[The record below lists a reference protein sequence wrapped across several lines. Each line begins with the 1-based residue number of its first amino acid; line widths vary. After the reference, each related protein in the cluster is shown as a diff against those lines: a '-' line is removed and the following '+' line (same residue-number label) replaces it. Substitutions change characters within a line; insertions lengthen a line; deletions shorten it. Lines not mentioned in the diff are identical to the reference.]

1 LSPSARP
8 ALLIS
13 PGSATD
19 RDVAARLALP
29 CAPVKKLVLVDGT
42 ALIFRAYFAIPASF
56 ATTSGLHTNAI
67 FGFATMFRKLF
78 AGKKPDFGVVV
89 FDSAAKT
96 FREEKYAEYKAQRQE
111 MAGDLK
117 EQLPWIDKVV
127 EANRFPRLRM
137 DGYEADDVIGTLA
150 RRGAEQGMDV
160 VIVSGDKDFAQLVS
174 DRIRMFDP
182 MRDVT
187 YDAELVRKKWGV
199 RPDQIVDLFAL
210 MGDAI
215 DNIPGVSG
223 IGQKGAATLLEKYGT
238 VEAIYEKLGELK
250 GKQKT
255 SLEAGR
261 ESARISKE
269 LATIDCAVPI
279 AEAIE
284 SFAIPEPDHAVLN
297 ALYKELEF
305 YSLLQGGS
313 PELNSGAGASGAVD
327 YRIIDE
333 ASIASSNIKTIVTEL
348 CAAPPIAIVPMF
360 DLPTPITG
368 KLVGAAVS
376 AKPGSATWIPFT
388 GDAVPALKAAL
399 EDAKIPKIT
408 HDVKT
413 LWQLLKRNGITL
425 RGAVGDTM
433 LASYLVE
440 PTKLIPHRLDQIA
453 REYLQRTMKPLKD
466 LTGGGQKERPVS
478 QIPASELG
486 PFACHLADA
495 VVSAWPKLVE
505 RMEKIAA
512 TEQYE
517 KHELPLAFVLG
528 QMELDG
534 IKVDAKELAAAQ
546 VEFAAARDAESKK
559 VHELAGREFN
569 IGSTKQ
575 LGAVL
580 FDELKLPVVKKTKTG
595 YSTDSEVLERLAQKH
610 DIAKHIL
617 EFRKYEKLI
626 NTYTEV
632 LTEAINPATG
642 RVHATFQQTVS
653 ASGRLISTDPDL
665 QRTPIRTPEGKRIR
679 TAFIADP
686 GSLLISA
693 DWSQIEL
700 RVLAHVS
707 GDPILL
713 DSFAKNVD
721 VHRRTAAE
729 LFHCAPEAVTKEQ
742 RNVGKTVNF
751 ATIYGQGATAL
762 GQILGIARKEAEGYI
777 EAYFVTYAGVRSWL
791 DSTIEE
797 ARKNG
802 YVTTLFGR
810 RRYVPEL
817 SSRNPTE
824 AAFGERIA
832 ANTPIQGSAADLCK
846 IAMLKIARRLEAESM
861 RTRMLVQIHDELL
874 FEAPEAEI
882 DKAKA
887 IVKEIMEGAWPLK
900 VPLIAEVG
908 AGKTWADA
916 H

>member
-1 LSPSARP
+1 M
-8 ALLIS
+8 
-13 PGSATD
+13 
-19 RDVAARLALP
+19 
-29 CAPVKKLVLVDGT
+29 KKLVLVDGT

-78 AGKKPDFGVVV
+78 AGKKPDYGVVV

-96 FREEKYAEYKAQRQE
+96 FREEKYADYKAQRPE
-111 MAGDLK
+111 MASDLR

-127 EANRFPRLRM
+127 EANRFPRMRI

-150 RRGAEQGMDV
+150 RRGAEEGMDV

-174 DRIRMFDP
+174 DRVAMFDP

-210 MGDAI
+210 MGDAV
-215 DNIPGVSG
+215 DNIPGVAG
-223 IGQKGAATLLEKYGT
+223 IGQKGASDLLSKYGSL
-238 VEAIYEKLGELK
+238 EAIYANLGELK
-250 GKQKT
+250 GKQKA

-279 AEAIE
+279 AGTIE
-284 SFAIPEPDHAVLN
+284 SFVISEPDASAQN
-297 ALYKELEF
+297 ALHKELEF
-305 YSLLQGGS
+305 YSLLRGES
-313 PELNSGAGASGAVD
+313 PELNSGAGAGEAVE
-327 YRIIDE
+327 YRSLGD
-333 ASIASSNIKTIVTEL
+333 ASLAGTSPQALLDGL
-348 CAAPPIAIVPMF
+348 CATPPLAIVPMF

-368 KLVGAAVS
+368 KLVGVALS
-376 AKPGSATWIPFT
+376 AKPGTATWIPFV
-388 GDAVPALKAAL
+388 GDAIPALKAAL
-399 EDAKIPKIT
+399 EDPKIPKIT
-408 HDVKT
+408 HDVKQ
-413 LWQLLKRNGITL
+413 LWQLLQRNGITL
-425 RGAVGDTM
+425 RGAAFDTM
-433 LASYLVE
+433 LASYLVD

-453 REYLQRTMKPLKD
+453 REYLQRTLKPLKD
-466 LTGGGQKERPVS
+466 LTGGGQKERRVS
-478 QIPASELG
+478 EIPSSDLG

-495 VVSAWPKLVE
+495 VISAWPKLVE
-505 RMEKIAA
+505 RMAQIDA
-512 TEQYE
+512 TAHYE
-517 KHELPLAFVLG
+517 SYELPLAFVLG

-534 IKVDAKELAAAQ
+534 IKVDANELARAQ
-546 VEFAAARDAESKK
+546 VEFAATRDAESKR
-559 VHELAGREFN
+559 VHELAGHEFN

-575 LGAVL
+575 LGTVL

-595 YSTDSEVLERLAQKH
+595 YSTDSEVLERLAPKH
-610 DIAKHIL
+610 EIAKHVL

-642 RVHATFQQTVS
+642 RVHATLQQTVS

-679 TAFIADP
+679 TAFITEP
-686 GSLLISA
+686 GNVLISA
-693 DWSQIEL
+693 DWSQIEF

-707 GDPILL
+707 GDSILV
-713 DSFAKNVD
+713 DSFARNVD

-729 LFHCAPEAVTKEQ
+729 LFHCAPEAVTREQ

-777 EAYFVTYAGVRSWL
+777 EAYFKTYAGVREWL

-802 YVTTLFGR
+802 YVTTIFGR
-810 RRYVPEL
+810 RRYVHEL

-824 AAFGERIA
+824 AAFGERVA

-846 IAMLKIARRLEAESM
+846 IAMLKIARRLEGESM

-874 FEAPEAEI
+874 FETPEPELER
-882 DKAKA
+882 AKA

-908 AGKTWADA
+908 VGKTWAEA

>member
-1 LSPSARP
+1 
-8 ALLIS
+8 
-13 PGSATD
+13 
-19 RDVAARLALP
+19 
-29 CAPVKKLVLVDGT
+29 VKKLVLVDGT

-78 AGKKPDFGVVV
+78 AGKKPDYGVVV

-96 FREEKYAEYKAQRQE
+96 FREEKYADYKGDRQE
-111 MAGDLK
+111 MASDLR

-127 EANRFPRLRM
+127 EANRFPRLRI

-160 VIVSGDKDFAQLVS
+160 VIVSVDKDFAQLVS
-174 DRIRMFDP
+174 DRVRQFDP

-187 YDAELVRKKWGV
+187 YDAELVRKKFGV

-215 DNIPGVSG
+215 DNIPGVAG
-223 IGQKGAATLLEKYGT
+223 IGQKGAATLLEKYGS
-238 VEAIYEKLGELK
+238 VEAIYASLGELK

-261 ESARISKE
+261 ESARLSKE

-279 AEAIE
+279 AETLD
-284 SFAIPEPDHAVLN
+284 SFAIPERDDSVLN

-305 YSLLQGGS
+305 YSLLRDDS
-313 PELNSGAGASGAVD
+313 PELNSGAGAAGAVD
-327 YRIIDE
+327 YRSVGDGSP
-333 ASIASSNIKTIVTEL
+333 ANTTTNAKALLDEL
-348 CAAPPIAIVPMF
+348 CATPPLAIVPMF

-368 KLVGAAVS
+368 KLIGVAVS
-376 AKPGSATWIPFT
+376 SKPGSGTWIPFA
-388 GDAVPALKAAL
+388 GDAIPALKAVL
-399 EDAKIPKIT
+399 EDPKIPKIT

-413 LWQLLKRNGITL
+413 LWQLLRRNGIAL
-425 RGAVGDTM
+425 RGATFDTM

-453 REYLQRTMKPLKD
+453 REYLQRTLKPLKD
-466 LTGGGQKERPVS
+466 LTGAGQKERRVS
-478 QIPASELG
+478 EIPPAEIG

-495 VVSAWPKLVE
+495 VISAWPKLVE
-505 RMEKIAA
+505 RVTQLEA
-512 TEQYE
+512 TAHLNE
-517 KHELPLAFVLG
+517 HEMPLALVLG

-534 IKVDAKELAAAQ
+534 IKVDPKELAGAQ

-559 VHELAGREFN
+559 VFEHAGREFN

-595 YSTDSEVLERLAQKH
+595 YSTDSEVLERLAAKH
-610 DIAKHIL
+610 AIAKHIL

-632 LTEAINPATG
+632 LTEAINPATA

-686 GSLLISA
+686 GNLLISA

-713 DSFAKNVD
+713 ESFAKNVD

-729 LFHCAPEAVTKEQ
+729 LFHCSPEAVTKEQ

-762 GQILGIARKEAEGYI
+762 GQILGIPRKEAEGYI
-777 EAYFVTYAGVRSWL
+777 EAYFVTYAGVRRWL

-797 ARKNG
+797 ARKKG

-810 RRYVPEL
+810 RRYVHEL

-824 AAFGERIA
+824 AAFGERVA

-846 IAMLKIARRLEAESM
+846 IAMLKIARRLEGESM

-874 FEAPEAEI
+874 FEAPEAEL
-882 DKAKA
+882 DRAKA

-908 AGKTWADA
+908 VGKTWADA

>member
-1 LSPSARP
+1 VRYHH
-8 ALLIS
+8 
-13 PGSATD
+13 AT
-19 RDVAARLALP
+19 
-29 CAPVKKLVLVDGT
+29 VKKLVLVDGT

-78 AGKKPDFGVVV
+78 AGKKPDYGVVV

-96 FREEKYAEYKAQRQE
+96 FREEKYADYKATRPE
-111 MAGDLK
+111 MSGDLA

-127 EANRFPRLRM
+127 EANRFPRVRM

-223 IGQKGAATLLEKYGT
+223 IGQKGAATLLEKYGS
-238 VEAIYEKLGELK
+238 VEAIYASLGELK
-250 GKQKT
+250 GKQKA

-261 ESARISKE
+261 DAARISKE
-269 LATIDCAVPI
+269 LATIDCAVPV

-284 SFAIPEPDHAVLN
+284 SFAIIEPDDATLN

-305 YSLLQGGS
+305 YSLLQGDS
-313 PELNSGAGASGAVD
+313 PELNSGAGAGGAVEYPSVGD
-327 YRIIDE
+327 
-333 ASIASSNIKTIVTEL
+333 ASLAGIATKELIEGL
-348 CAAPPIAIVPMF
+348 CAAPLLAVVPMF
-360 DLPTPITG
+360 DLPSPITG
-368 KLVGAAVS
+368 RLVGVAVS
-376 AKPGSATWIPFT
+376 TKPGSATWIPFE
-388 GDAVPALKAAL
+388 GDAVPALEAAL
-399 EDAKIPKIT
+399 EDPKVPKIT
-408 HDVKT
+408 HDVKA
-413 LWQLLKRNGITL
+413 LWQLLRRRGITL

-440 PTKLIPHRLDQIA
+440 PTKLVPHRLDQIA
-453 REYLQRTMKPLKD
+453 REYLQRTLKPLKD
-466 LTGGGQKERPVS
+466 LTGAGQKERRVS
-478 QIPASELG
+478 EIPPEELG

-495 VVSAWPKLVE
+495 VISAWPKLVE
-505 RMEKIAA
+505 RMEKLDA
-512 TEQYE
+512 TAHYE
-517 KHELPLAFVLG
+517 SHELPLAYVLG

-534 IKVDAKELAAAQ
+534 IKVDPRALAEAQ
-546 VEFAAARDAESKK
+546 VEFAAARDAERKK

-580 FDELKLPVVKKTKTG
+580 FDELALPVVKKTKTG
-595 YSTDSEVLERLAQKH
+595 YSTDSEVLEHLAPKH
-610 DIAKHIL
+610 AIAKHIL

-632 LTEAINPATG
+632 LTAAVNPATG
-642 RVHATFQQTVS
+642 RVHATFQQTAS

-679 TAFIADP
+679 TAFVADP
-686 GSLLISA
+686 GCALISA

-721 VHRRTAAE
+721 VHRRTASE
-729 LFHCAPEAVTKEQ
+729 LFRCAPEAVTKEQ

-762 GQILGIARKEAEGYI
+762 AQILGIARKEAQGYI
-777 EAYFVTYAGVRSWL
+777 EAYFETYAGVRRWL

-797 ARKNG
+797 ARRNG

-810 RRYVPEL
+810 RRYVHEL

-824 AAFGERIA
+824 AAFGERVA

-846 IAMLKIARRLEAESM
+846 IAMLKIARRLEGESM

-874 FEAPEAEI
+874 FEAPEAELER
-882 DKAKA
+882 ARA

-908 AGKTWADA
+908 VGKTWAEA

>member
-1 LSPSARP
+1 MFFNVAK
-8 ALLIS
+8 
-13 PGSATD
+13 PG
-19 RDVAARLALP
+19 AA
-29 CAPVKKLVLVDGT
+29 CVTSAPVKKLVLVDGT

-78 AGKKPDFGVVV
+78 AGKKPDYGVVV

-96 FREEKYAEYKAQRQE
+96 FREEKYADYKGQRQE

-127 EANRFPRLRM
+127 EANRFPRLRI

-150 RRGAEQGMDV
+150 RRGAEQGLDV
-160 VIVSGDKDFAQLVS
+160 VIVSVDKDFAQLVG
-174 DRIRMFDP
+174 DRVRQFDP

-199 RPDQIVDLFAL
+199 PPSQIVDLFAL

-215 DNIPGVSG
+215 DNIPGVAG
-223 IGQKGAATLLEKYGT
+223 IGQKGAATLLEKYGS
-238 VEAIYEKLGELK
+238 VEAIYASLGELK

-261 ESARISKE
+261 EAARISKE

-279 AEAIE
+279 AEAIDA
-284 SFAIPEPDHAVLN
+284 FAIPDPDDAVLN

-305 YSLLQGGS
+305 YSLLRGDS
-313 PELNSGAGASGAVD
+313 PELNSGAGASGAVE
-327 YRIIDE
+327 YRSVGE
-333 ASIASSNIKTIVTEL
+333 GPLASTTADVKRVLDEL
-348 CAAPPIAIVPMF
+348 CATPPLAIVPMF
-360 DLPTPITG
+360 DLPTSITG
-368 KLVGAAVS
+368 ELIGVAVS
-376 AKPGSATWIPFT
+376 AKPGTGTWIPFK
-388 GDAVPALKAAL
+388 GDAVPALKAVL
-399 EDAKIPKIT
+399 EDPKIPKVT
-408 HDVKT
+408 HDVKA
-413 LWQLLKRNGITL
+413 LWQLLKRSGITL
-425 RGAVGDTM
+425 RGAAFDTM

-466 LTGGGQKERPVS
+466 LTGAGQKERRVS
-478 QIPASELG
+478 EIPASEIG

-495 VVSAWPKLVE
+495 VISAWPKLVE
-505 RMEKIAA
+505 RLEKLSA
-512 TEQYE
+512 TAHLHD
-517 KHELPLAFVLG
+517 HEMPLAFVLG

-534 IKVDAKELAAAQ
+534 IKVDPKELAAAQ
-546 VEFAAARDAESKK
+546 VEFAAARDAESKR
-559 VHELAGREFN
+559 VFELAGREFN

-595 YSTDSEVLERLAQKH
+595 YSTDSEVLERLAPKH
-610 DIAKHIL
+610 EIAKHIV

-632 LTEAINPATG
+632 LTTAINPATT

-686 GSLLISA
+686 GNVMISA

-707 GDPILL
+707 GDPILME
-713 DSFAKNVD
+713 SFAKNVD

-762 GQILGIARKEAEGYI
+762 GQILGIPRKEAEGYI

-802 YVTTLFGR
+802 YVTTLLGR
-810 RRYVPEL
+810 RRYVHEL

-824 AAFGERIA
+824 AAFGERVA

-846 IAMLKIARRLEAESM
+846 VAMLKIARRLESESM

-874 FEAPEAEI
+874 FEAPEAEL
-882 DKAKA
+882 DRAKA

-908 AGKTWADA
+908 VGKTWADA

>member
-1 LSPSARP
+1 
-8 ALLIS
+8 
-13 PGSATD
+13 
-19 RDVAARLALP
+19 
-29 CAPVKKLVLVDGT
+29 VKKLVLVDGT

-78 AGKKPDFGVVV
+78 AGKKPDYGVVI

-111 MAGDLK
+111 MASDLA

-127 EANRFPRLRM
+127 EANQFPRLRI

-150 RRGAEQGMDV
+150 KRGAEQGMDV
-160 VIVSGDKDFAQLVS
+160 VIVSVDKDFAQLVS
-174 DRIRMFDP
+174 DRIRQFDP

-199 RPDQIVDLFAL
+199 RPDQITDLFAL

-215 DNIPGVSG
+215 DNIPGVAG
-223 IGQKGAATLLEKYGT
+223 IGQKGAATLLEKYGS
-238 VEAIYEKLGELK
+238 VEAIYEKLDELK
-250 GKQKT
+250 GKQKA

-261 ESARISKE
+261 ESARLSKE
-269 LATIDCAVPI
+269 LATIDCAVPLT
-279 AEAIE
+279 ETIE
-284 SFAIPEPDHAVLN
+284 SFAIPEPNDAALN

-305 YSLLQGGS
+305 YSLLQGSS
-313 PELNSGAGASGAVD
+313 PELNSGAGAGESVEYRSLSGASLTDNGAEGAAGTKSVL
-327 YRIIDE
+327 E
-333 ASIASSNIKTIVTEL
+333 EL
-348 CAAPPIAIVPMF
+348 CKTPPLAVVPMF

-368 KLVGAAVS
+368 KLVGVAVS
-376 AKPGSATWIPFT
+376 SKPGTGTWIPFE
-388 GDAVPALKAAL
+388 GDAVPALKAVL
-399 EDAKIPKIT
+399 EDAKIPKVT
-408 HDVKT
+408 HDVKA
-413 LWQLLKRNGITL
+413 LWQLLLRSGITL
-425 RGAVGDTM
+425 RGAAFDTM

-453 REYLQRTMKPLKD
+453 REYLQRTLKPLKD
-466 LTGGGQKERPVS
+466 LTGGGQKERRVS
-478 QIPASELG
+478 DIPAEEIG

-495 VVSAWPKLVE
+495 VISAVPKLTE
-505 RMEKIAA
+505 GLEKLEA
-512 TEQYE
+512 TAHLKE
-517 KHELPLAFVLG
+517 HEMPLAIVLG
-528 QMELDG
+528 RMELDG
-534 IKVDAKELAAAQ
+534 IKVDPGELGRAQ
-546 VEFAAARDAESKK
+546 VEFQAARDAESKR
-559 VHELAGREFN
+559 VFELAGREFN

-595 YSTDSEVLERLAQKH
+595 YSTDSEVLERLAPKH
-610 DIAKHIL
+610 EIAKHIL

-632 LTEAINPATG
+632 LTAAINPATG

-679 TAFIADP
+679 TAFIAEP
-686 GSLLISA
+686 GCSLISA

-713 DSFAKNVD
+713 DSFANNVD
-721 VHRRTAAE
+721 VHRRTAAQ

-777 EAYFVTYAGVRSWL
+777 AAYFETYAGVRQWL
-791 DSTIEE
+791 DNTIEE
-797 ARKNG
+797 AKKNG

-810 RRYVPEL
+810 RRYVHEL

-824 AAFGERIA
+824 AAFGERVA

-846 IAMLKIARRLEAESM
+846 VAMLKIARRLEEEKM
-861 RTRMLVQIHDELL
+861 QTRMLVQIHDELL
-874 FEAPEAEI
+874 FEAPEAEVER
-882 DKAKA
+882 AKTV
-887 IVKEIMEGAWPLK
+887 VKEIMEGAWPLK

-908 AGKTWADA
+908 VGKTWADA

>member
-1 LSPSARP
+1 M
-8 ALLIS
+8 
-13 PGSATD
+13 
-19 RDVAARLALP
+19 
-29 CAPVKKLVLVDGT
+29 KKLVLVDGS

-78 AGKKPDFGVVV
+78 AGKKPDYGVVV

-96 FREEKYAEYKAQRQE
+96 FREEKYADYKAQRQE
-111 MAGDLK
+111 MASDLV

-127 EANRFPRLRM
+127 ECNRFPRLRM

-150 RRGAEQGMDV
+150 KRGAEQGMDV

-174 DRIRMFDP
+174 DRVRMFDP

-187 YDAELVRKKWGV
+187 YDPELVRKKWGV

-215 DNIPGVSG
+215 DNIPGVAG
-223 IGQKGAATLLEKYGT
+223 IGQKGAATLLEKYGS
-238 VEAIYEKLGELK
+238 VEAIYASLGELK
-250 GKQKT
+250 GKQKA

-261 ESARISKE
+261 ESAKISKE

-279 AEAIE
+279 AEPIE
-284 SFAIPEPDHAVLN
+284 AFAIVEPDATVLN

-305 YSLLQGGS
+305 YSLLRGDS
-313 PELNSGAGASGAVD
+313 PGLSSGAGASGAVE
-327 YRIIDE
+327 YRS
-333 ASIASSNIKTIVTEL
+333 AGTSVHAGTPSNTNTKELLAEL
-348 CAAPPIAIVPMF
+348 CATPPLAFVPIF
-360 DLPTPITG
+360 DLPSPITG
-368 KLVGAAVS
+368 KLVGVAVS
-376 AKPGSATWIPFT
+376 AKPGSGTWIPFH
-388 GDAVPALKAAL
+388 GDAAEALKAVL
-399 EDAKIPKIT
+399 EDPKIPKVT

-413 LWQLLKRNGITL
+413 LWQLLKRNGIAL
-425 RGAVGDTM
+425 RGASFDTM
-433 LASYLVE
+433 LASYLIE

-453 REYLQRTMKPLKD
+453 REYLQRTLKPLKD
-466 LTGGGQKERPVS
+466 LTGGGQKERRVS
-478 QIPASELG
+478 DIPEDEIG

-495 VVSAWPKLVE
+495 VISAWPKLAE
-505 RMEKIAA
+505 RLTQIEA
-512 TEQYE
+512 TRHFEA
-517 KHELPLAFVLG
+517 HEMPLAYVLG

-534 IKVDAKELAAAQ
+534 IKVDPKELASAQ
-546 VEFAAARDAESKK
+546 VEFATARDAESKK
-559 VHELAGREFN
+559 VFELAGREFN

-595 YSTDSEVLERLAQKH
+595 YSTDSEVLERLASKH
-610 DIAKHIL
+610 EIAKHIL

-632 LTEAINPATG
+632 LTAAINPATG

-686 GSLLISA
+686 GNLLISA

-707 GDPILL
+707 GDPILVE
-713 DSFAKNVD
+713 SFAKNVD

-742 RNVGKTVNF
+742 RNIGKTVNF

-762 GQILGIARKEAEGYI
+762 GQILGIPRKDAEGYI
-777 EAYFVTYAGVRSWL
+777 AAYFETYAGVRKWL
-791 DSTIEE
+791 DGTIEE

-802 YVTTLFGR
+802 YVTTLLGR
-810 RRYVPEL
+810 RRYVHEL

-824 AAFGERIA
+824 AAFGERVA

-846 IAMLKIARRLEAESM
+846 IAMLKIARKLESESM

-874 FEAPEAEI
+874 FEAPETELSR
-882 DKAKA
+882 AKA
-887 IVKEIMEGAWPLK
+887 IVKEIMESAWPLS
-900 VPLIAEVG
+900 VPLVAEVG
-908 AGKTWADA
+908 VGKTWADA

>member
-1 LSPSARP
+1 
-8 ALLIS
+8 
-13 PGSATD
+13 
-19 RDVAARLALP
+19 
-29 CAPVKKLVLVDGT
+29 VKKLVLVDGT

-78 AGKKPDFGVVV
+78 AGKKPDYGVVV

-96 FREEKYAEYKAQRQE
+96 FREEKYADYKADRQE
-111 MAGDLK
+111 MASDLR

-127 EANRFPRLRM
+127 EANRFPRLRI

-150 RRGAEQGMDV
+150 KRGAEQGMDV
-160 VIVSGDKDFAQLVS
+160 VIVSVDKDFAQLVS
-174 DRIRMFDP
+174 DRVRQLDP
-182 MRDVT
+182 MRDVM
-187 YDAELVRKKWGV
+187 YDAELVRKKFGV

-215 DNIPGVSG
+215 DNIPGVAG
-223 IGQKGAATLLEKYGT
+223 IGQKGAATLLEKYGS
-238 VEAIYEKLGELK
+238 VEAIYANLGELK

-279 AEAIE
+279 AETIE
-284 SFAIPEPDHAVLN
+284 SFAIPERDDSVLN

-305 YSLLQGGS
+305 YSLLRDDS
-313 PELNSGAGASGAVD
+313 PELNSGAGAGGAVD
-327 YRIIDE
+327 YRSVGDGSL
-333 ASIASSNIKTIVTEL
+333 ANTTTNTKAVLDEL
-348 CAAPPIAIVPMF
+348 CATPPLAIVPMF

-368 KLVGAAVS
+368 KLIGVAVS
-376 AKPGSATWIPFT
+376 SKPGSGTWIPFA
-388 GDAVPALKAAL
+388 GDAVPALKAVL
-399 EDAKIPKIT
+399 EDPKIPKIT

-413 LWQLLKRNGITL
+413 LWQLLKRNGIAL
-425 RGAVGDTM
+425 RGATFDTM

-453 REYLQRTMKPLKD
+453 REYLQRTLKPLKD

-478 QIPASELG
+478 EIPPAEIG

-495 VVSAWPKLVE
+495 VISAWPKLVE
-505 RMEKIAA
+505 RVAQIEA
-512 TEQYE
+512 TAHLNE
-517 KHELPLAFVLG
+517 HEMPLALVLG

-534 IKVDAKELAAAQ
+534 IKVDPKELAAAQ

-559 VHELAGREFN
+559 VFEHAGREFN

-595 YSTDSEVLERLAQKH
+595 YSTDSEVLERLAAKH
-610 DIAKHIL
+610 AIAKHIL

-686 GSLLISA
+686 GNLLISA

-713 DSFAKNVD
+713 ESFANNVD

-729 LFHCAPEAVTKEQ
+729 LFHCSPEAVTKEQ

-762 GQILGIARKEAEGYI
+762 GQILGIPRKEAEGYI
-777 EAYFVTYAGVRSWL
+777 EAYFVTYAGVRRWL

-810 RRYVPEL
+810 RRYVHEL

-824 AAFGERIA
+824 AAFGERVA

-846 IAMLKIARRLEAESM
+846 IAMLKITRRLEGESM

-874 FEAPEAEI
+874 FEAPEAEL
-882 DKAKA
+882 DRAKA

-908 AGKTWADA
+908 VGKTWAEA